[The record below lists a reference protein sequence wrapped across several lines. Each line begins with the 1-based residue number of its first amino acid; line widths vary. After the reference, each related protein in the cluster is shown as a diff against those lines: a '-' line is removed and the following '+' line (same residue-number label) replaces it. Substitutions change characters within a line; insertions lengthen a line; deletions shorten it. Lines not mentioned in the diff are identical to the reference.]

1 MANGEAE
8 RKFNGSELHS
18 SNFQAAVGLPKMLAD
33 LQYFVPYEDDILF
46 MLRRFEVTFR
56 QKNSS
61 FAHN

>member
-1 MANGEAE
+1 VKLAE
-8 RKFNGSELHS
+8 NLTDRNCIQS
-18 SNFQAAVGLPKMLAD
+18 SNFQAAVGLTKMLAD